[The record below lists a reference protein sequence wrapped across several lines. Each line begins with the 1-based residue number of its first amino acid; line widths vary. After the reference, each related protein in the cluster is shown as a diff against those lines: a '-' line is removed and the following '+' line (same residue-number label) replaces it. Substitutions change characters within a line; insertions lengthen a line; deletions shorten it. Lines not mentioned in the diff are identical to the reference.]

1 MGQSRDTGN
10 IGHKTNKIIKRHN
23 TTQDK
28 KLLGRCG
35 VCHCVNRLWS
45 VHAWACLYILW
56 EYSTLNVASNCQM
69 KMERLKKTHD
79 ICMGVLNEK
88 YIKETTLRNT
98 ISLHKF
104 CQAVQHQK
112 MRHLLHPV
120 NE

>member
-10 IGHKTNKIIKRHN
+10 IGHKTKKIIKRHN